1 MLFLYN
7 LIVQIAGFL
16 LKIVALFSP
25 KIKLFVDGRK
35 PVFKILQTK
44 INPNDK
50 TIWFHAASLGEYEQG
65 LPVIEKIKI
74 KYPNHKIVITF
85 FSPSG
90 YEVRKN
96 NLVADVT
103 VYLPLDTKKNAKDFL
118 KLVHPEMAFFIKY
131 EYWPNYLTEL
141 RKLGTPTYLISGIL
155 RKNQLFFK
163 WYGGFYRKALDT
175 FTYFFVQNESSK
187 NLLQQLGKANVA
199 VSGDTRFDRVAS
211 ILEKDNSLDFIEAFK
226 NDILTIVVG
235 SSWPKDE
242 SLLVDYINQTNGKV
256 KFIIAP
262 HNIKSEQIQELK
274 NAITKKSILFSDVQT
289 RFIASPHPENI
300 EFIASPRESEA
311 RLIASPNPEN
321 KEFIASPRESETR
334 LLASPNP
341 ENMEF
346 IASPRESETR
356 LIASLQQYDVFI
368 IDTIGILTKIYNYAD
383 IAFVGGGFGN
393 PGVHNI
399 LEPATFGIPIVIGP
413 NFSHFAEATALVNME
428 GCVSIS
434 NKNELFDTFSN
445 LIANDDIRH
454 EKGHI
459 CSTFVQMNKGAT
471 AIILKYILND

>member
-16 LKIVALFSP
+16 LKILALFSP
-25 KIKLFVDGRK
+25 KIKLFVNGRK
-35 PVFKILQTK
+35 PVFEILQTK
-44 INPNDK
+44 ISPNDK

-65 LPVIEKIKI
+65 LPVIEKIKERF
-74 KYPNHKIVITF
+74 PNHKIVVTF

-96 NLVADVT
+96 NAVANVT
-103 VYLPLDTKKNAKDFL
+103 IYLPLDNKKNAKDFL
-118 KLVHPEMAFFIKY
+118 SLVHPEMAFFIKY
-131 EYWPNYLTEL
+131 EYWPNYLNEL
-141 RKLGTPTYLISGIL
+141 QTLNIPTYLISGIF

-163 WYGGFYRKALDT
+163 WYGGFYRTALDT

-211 ILEKDNSLDFIEAFK
+211 ILEKDNSLDFIHAFK
-226 NDILTIVVG
+226 NDTLTIVVG

-242 SLLVDYINQTNGKV
+242 NLLVDYINQTSEKV

-262 HNIKSEQIQELK
+262 HNIKAEQIQELK
-274 NAITKKSILFSDVQT
+274 NSISKKAVRFSEVGTGRD
-289 RFIASPHPENI
+289 
-300 EFIASPRESEA
+300 
-311 RLIASPNPEN
+311 L
-321 KEFIASPRESETR
+321 
-334 LLASPNP
+334 
-341 ENMEF
+341 
-346 IASPRESETR
+346 
-356 LIASLQQYDVFI
+356 SLQDFDVFI
-368 IDTIGILTKIYNYAD
+368 IDTIGILTKIYSYAD
-383 IAFVGGGFGN
+383 IAYVGGGFGN

-399 LEPATFGIPIVIGP
+399 LEPATFGVPIIIGP

-434 NKNELFDTFSN
+434 NKKELFDAFSN
-445 LIANDDIRH
+445 LIVNDNIRH

-471 AIILKYILND
+471 NIIMKYILNN